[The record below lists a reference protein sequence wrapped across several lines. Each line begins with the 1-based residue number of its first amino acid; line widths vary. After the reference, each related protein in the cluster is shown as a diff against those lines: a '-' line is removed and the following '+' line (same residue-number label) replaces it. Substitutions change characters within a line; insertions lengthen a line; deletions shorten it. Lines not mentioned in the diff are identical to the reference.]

1 MTITDFLRHFNGVK
15 GAGGRYMAKCPA
27 HSDAAPSLSIG
38 LGRDGRILLHCFAG
52 CSTEDILDAVGLKKR
67 DLFAEDGRGVPLPE
81 FDPIKSEVQEWTEA
95 EYIYPGGSLK
105 KVKKRNS
112 AGKKRMYWMR
122 REGSGWTPA
131 HGDVEKLLY
140 SRGPLDSPVF
150 LVEGEK
156 DVDTLDSLG
165 FAAASLP
172 DGANSKWYDHYG
184 AAFAGKDVFIVQ
196 DNDKPGKAFA
206 ARIAGELLQEARS
219 VRVLDLTGAWP
230 ELPEHGDTTD
240 LVDYL
245 GRDAGC
251 EALARLM
258 SAAQP
263 WTAETVTE
271 RDNFLSLF
279 SPLSEFQEE
288 EATWLVPGWIPEGQI
303 TLIAADGGT
312 GKTTLWVN
320 IVAALS
326 SGKPCI
332 LDPPGFVR
340 EPVKVAFCT
349 TEDSIRKKLLKKL
362 RQAGANLANITA
374 MDMAADKSGVL
385 RLFKFGSSEM
395 ERFVK
400 HFKPVACVFDPV
412 QGFIP
417 PEINMGSRN
426 AMRDCMAPL
435 ITLGEENGTTF
446 LVICHTN
453 KRKGAYGRD
462 RIADS
467 ADLWDISRSVIMAGY
482 TGDEGVRYLSNEKNN
497 YAQLQETVLFS
508 IDDRGQII
516 KEGTSWKRDRD
527 FIQDAA
533 RAASVPQREDCKEFL
548 IQTIEEAGGGMPN
561 ADLETKATQAG
572 YSYTAIRRAKRDLK
586 NEGRVSSFSTGS
598 ARDGT
603 RVYHIKLEAGFE
615 PVELPDNTPVP
626 FASPSE
632 ISKWSS

>member
-1 MTITDFLRHFNGVK
+1 MTVNADLPPITDPL
-15 GAGGRYMAKCPA
+15 AY
-27 HSDAAPSLSIG
+27 
-38 LGRDGRILLHCFAG
+38 LL
-52 CSTEDILDAVGLKKR
+52 E
-67 DLFAEDGRGVPLPE
+67 
-81 FDPIKSEVQEWTEA
+81 
-95 EYIYPGGSLK
+95 
-105 KVKKRNS
+105 
-112 AGKKRMYWMR
+112 
-122 REGSGWTPA
+122 
-131 HGDVEKLLY
+131 
-140 SRGPLDSPVF
+140 
-150 LVEGEK
+150 
-156 DVDTLDSLG
+156 LG
-165 FAAASLP
+165 FPS
-172 DGANSKWYDHYG
+172 DY
-184 AAFAGKDVFIVQ
+184 
-196 DNDKPGKAFA
+196 
-206 ARIAGELLQEARS
+206 IAGEMQRLG
-219 VRVLDLTGAWP
+219 LTTA
-230 ELPEHGDTTD
+230 EMAE
-240 LVDYL
+240 
-245 GRDAGC
+245 
-251 EALARLM
+251 
-258 SAAQP
+258 AAQKIIARGEDP
-263 WTAETVTE
+263 LEGIRAKPEPAESQ
-271 RDNFLSLF
+271 DNFLSLF

-362 RQAGANLANITA
+362 RQAGANLSNITA
-374 MDMAADKSGVL
+374 MDMAADKSGAL

-400 HFKPVACVFDPV
+400 YFKPVACVFDPV

-453 KRKGAYGRD
+453 KRKGASGRD

-482 TGDEGVRYLSNEKNN
+482 TEEEGVRYLSNEKNN

-548 IQTIEEAGGGMPN
+548 IQTIQEAGGGMPT
-561 ADLETKATQAG
+561 ADLEAKAKQAG
-572 YSYTAIRRAKRDLK
+572 YSYTAIKRAKGDLK
-586 NEGRVSSFSTGS
+586 KVGRVSYFHTGS
-598 ARDGT
+598 NDD
-603 RVYHIKLEAGFE
+603 RVWHIKLEASFEPVVE
-615 PVELPDNTPVP
+615 PVELPYNTPVP

-632 ISKWSS
+632 I